1 MSSVLFVVSW
11 CSTWQEDPIPGIAA
25 PAVEVAVK
33 IGYRHI
39 DTAFIY
45 QNEEEIGEALEKLFK
60 EGVVKREDMFITT
73 KLWLVQEY
81 YVANIVNLV

>member
-1 MSSVLFVVSW
+1 M
-11 CSTWQEDPIPGIAA
+11 PGIAG
-25 PAVEVAVK
+25 PAVDVAVK

-73 KLWLVQEY
+73 KLWYVQEY
-81 YVANIVNLV
+81 NVANIVTLYGLQTFSHVFNQFSLP